1 MIYIII
7 ISAVV
12 VVLLAAVYAAVFV
25 PHILEAEAAGTNFRI
40 KFWFITVSGG
50 KKQKKKKKADKK
62 SPAKDYVR
70 VPTVEYLKRI
80 ATNIRHH
87 RDDIRLLIKDFF
99 ALASLV
105 RLDVSADYGTGDAAV
120 TAICYGIA
128 WQIITPLHEF
138 VIKKYD
144 AEGKINAALTPYYN
158 EKKFEYRVFLQTK
171 IKIFDWIKLYRRG
184 KKLVK
189 LIDTEGKNNG

>member
-12 VVLLAAVYAAVFV
+12 VVLLAVVYAAVFV
-25 PHILEAEAAGTNFRI
+25 PHILEAEAVGTNFRI
-40 KFWFITVSGG
+40 KFWFVTVSGG
-50 KKQKKKKKADKK
+50 KKKKKKKKAEKK
-62 SPAKDYVR
+62 SAPKDYVR
-70 VPTVEYLKRI
+70 IPTVEYLKRI
-80 ATNIRHH
+80 AVNIRLHG
-87 RDDIRLLIKDFF
+87 DDIRLLLKDFF
-99 ALASLV
+99 GLAALV
-105 RLDVSADYGTGDAAV
+105 RLDISAGYGTGDAAV

-144 AEGKINAALTPYYN
+144 AEGKINAAITPYFD
-158 EKKFEYRVFLQTK
+158 EKKFEYRIFLQTK
-171 IKIFDWIKLYRRG
+171 IRLLDWIKLYCRG
-184 KKLVK
+184 KKLIK